1 MARKKKQEEHENHE
15 RWLVSYAD
23 FITLLFAFFVSMYA
37 ISTVNEG
44 KYKALSESLQSAFTV
59 TTSSAAIFSGTGT
72 GGLGSGLGEVPR
84 LEDGQPPK
92 ISNKFRQNFSP
103 DFRRLS
109 KALKSLQGKTNMTL
123 MLDERGIVVRL
134 SQPMLYKGGSAEL
147 KPEAYAVLNEIAA
160 VVKTISR
167 SIKIEGHTDNLPVLS
182 KEYPSN
188 WDLSSARAL
197 VVLKYLLNEHAF
209 DPTKISAS
217 GYGEFRPI
225 ATNDTLRGRSKNR
238 RVDIVLLNSYRDDTT
253 P

>member
-44 KYKALSESLQSAFTV
+44 KYKALSESLQAAFT
-59 TTSSAAIFSGTGT
+59 TTSTAAIFSGAGT
-72 GGLGSGLGEVPR
+72 GGTGGGTGEVSR
-84 LEDGQPPK
+84 LEAGEPPK
-92 ISNKFRQNFSP
+92 ISDRFRQNFSP
-103 DFRRLS
+103 DFKRISR
-109 KALKSLQGKTNMTL
+109 ALQSLKGKTNMTL

-134 SQPMLYKGGSAEL
+134 SQPMLFKAGRAEL
-147 KPEAYAVLNEIAA
+147 KSDAYKVLDEIASA
-160 VVKTISR
+160 
-167 SIKIEGHTDNLPVLS
+167 IKSTARNIRIEGHTDNIPVQS
-182 KEYPSN
+182 KEYPTN

-197 VVLKYLLNEHAF
+197 VVLKYLLSAHSF

-217 GYGEFRPI
+217 GYGEYRPV
-225 ATNDTLRGRSKNR
+225 ATNDTLRGRAKNR
-238 RVDIVLLNSYRDDTT
+238 RVDIVLLNSYREDTT